1 MLSHILLYIVGIS
14 LKMHKASPKMIRS
27 YIIHIFIHGSWNHFI
42 RVFMVTTSNDAMKKR
57 YLEGGFYGA
66 LQIILR
72 PLFYILKSLS
82 ILNTTRNTPISQLLT
97 FPVNLSKYIP
107 ITHRHCEKKKKK
119 NDLFGGITDQ
129 SCQIKKIIHTL

>member
-1 MLSHILLYIVGIS
+1 
-14 LKMHKASPKMIRS
+14 
-27 YIIHIFIHGSWNHFI
+27 
-42 RVFMVTTSNDAMKKR
+42 MVTTSNDAMKKR

-107 ITHRHCEKKKKK
+107 ITHRHCEKKKK

-129 SCQIKKIIHTL
+129 SCQIKKIIHTEYNRYIYDSRKNA